1 MEPLSMSRVVSGIH
15 PGRLRGLSRNTPGNL
30 VRALHIT
37 CLVAALAGAGA
48 TPDHSAAAEVTA
60 LPDVTVTAPR
70 PPTDPELAGEN
81 VAQFIASHSKPA
93 VLTGHLARWSTGV
106 CPSSQGLSPAFN
118 DFVVARIRAV
128 AASVNAPVQPAG
140 HCGVNVEV
148 VFSSQPQKVL
158 DQMVKGGH
166 GWLLGFHYPHQT
178 KRLATVNHPVQGW
191 YVTATRGC
199 HGDEAIDE
207 ALPIGGAGSVPSGCL
222 GSRLHDDR
230 STLIVAAFII
240 IDTNK
245 VVGMEIGSISDYVAV
260 LTLTQ
265 AQPTDSCGALP
276 SILDLMAPDCGR
288 EKATLLTAGDIAYLR
303 ALYKADLGQEMAVE
317 KSNIENDMRRQFKE
331 W

>member
-1 MEPLSMSRVVSGIH
+1 MSGICL
-15 PGRLRGLSRNTPGNL
+15 GRLRGRVLIAPGDL
-30 VRALHIT
+30 VRALHIA
-37 CLVAALAGAGA
+37 CLVAAMTAAGA
-48 TPDHSAAAEVTA
+48 TPSDSAAAEVTA

-81 VAQFIASHSKPA
+81 VAQFVASHSKPA
-93 VLTGHLARWSTGV
+93 VLTGHLARWTTGV
-106 CPSSQGLSPAFN
+106 CPSSQGLTPAFN

-128 AASVNAPVQPAG
+128 AATVGAPAQPAG
-140 HCGVNVEV
+140 QCGVNVEV
-148 VFSSQPQKVL
+148 VFSTQPQKVL
-158 DQMVKGGH
+158 DQLVKGGH

-207 ALPIGGAGSVPSGCL
+207 ALPIGGAGSVPNGCL

-230 STLIVAAFII
+230 SSLIVAAFIV
-240 IDTNK
+240 IDTSK
-245 VVGMEIGSISDYVAV
+245 VVGMEIGSISDYLAV

-265 AQPTDSCGALP
+265 AQPTESCGGLP

-303 ALYKADLGQEMAVE
+303 ALYKADLAQDAAVE
-317 KSNIENDMRRQFKE
+317 KSNIENEMRRQLKA